1 MGWNTQPTDWEDC
14 HAGIFEPDANSYIA
28 VVLDGPDSEAHTN
41 LIASAPE
48 LLAALEDVISS
59 SDANCGD
66 SLANAIEAARS
77 IVAKAKGAN

>member
-28 VVLDGPDSEAHTN
+28 VV
-41 LIASAPE
+41 
-48 LLAALEDVISS
+48 LAALEDVISS

-77 IVAKAKGAN
+77 IVAKVKGG